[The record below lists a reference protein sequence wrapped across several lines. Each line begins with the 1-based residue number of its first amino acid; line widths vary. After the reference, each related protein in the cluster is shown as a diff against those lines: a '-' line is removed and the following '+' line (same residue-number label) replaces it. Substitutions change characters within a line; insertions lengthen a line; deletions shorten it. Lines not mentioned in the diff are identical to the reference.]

1 MTHSPDSYFIPQQS
15 GEATYKSLNSKF
27 IAFALPV
34 QSSEQAKEH
43 LRALRQKYYDATHV
57 CYAWILGRNA
67 EEKMAADAGEPAHTA
82 GTPILNAIRSA
93 GVTYVMV
100 AVVRYYGGTKLGV
113 PGLIHAYGT
122 AAQMALQ
129 VAGKIEFIPK
139 ASLKFVCTYE
149 QISIVHRLLTR
160 FNGIAESEAY
170 THNVQ
175 ILASF
180 PETDIAQVLVSAHEY
195 GLDCNKP

>member
-1 MTHSPDSYFIPQQS
+1 MTQTPDSYFIPQQF

-27 IAFALPV
+27 IAFAIPV
-34 QSSEQAKEH
+34 QSSEQAKEQ
-43 LRALRQKYYDATHV
+43 LRALRHKYYDATHV

-93 GVTYVMV
+93 GITYVMV

-129 VAGKIEFIPK
+129 VAGKTECIPRTNLTFTC
-139 ASLKFVCTYE
+139 AYE
-149 QISIVHRLLTR
+149 HISIVHRLLAR
-160 FNGIAESEAY
+160 FRGLAQSESY
-170 THNVQ
+170 DQKVQ
-175 ILASF
+175 IVASF
-180 PETDIAQVLVSAHEY
+180 PEAEIPHVFALAHEY
-195 GLDCNKP
+195 GLDCNKL